1 MEKLKKYKLVTTVNN
16 VEVISAYDRL
26 MYVQDY
32 EDVFWDFCCV
42 YLLDGESVLYRLD
55 ESNTYKMFW
64 KHIKTFEPLKSK
76 RTLDLS

>member
-1 MEKLKKYKLVTTVNN
+1 MKKKYRLVTTLNN
-16 VEVISAYDRL
+16 VEVITSYDRL
-26 MYVQDY
+26 IDLHDF

-55 ESNTYKMFW
+55 KSQTYRMCW
-64 KHIKTFEPLKSK
+64 KRVKKSKPSKEK